1 MESWGGIFWP
11 TEVAEDARAEGVVV
25 GRGAREVVVVCVWM
39 GEVAVS
45 VMFAC
50 FREVCSVDVCA

>member
-1 MESWGGIFWP
+1 M
-11 TEVAEDARAEGVVV
+11 VV
-25 GRGAREVVVVCVWM
+25 GRGAREVVDVCVRM

-50 FREVCSVDVCA
+50 FPRVCGLDSDDYEILKCEQVSH